1 VSLFITFEGPDG
13 SGKSTQIRLL
23 YECLEEQGHSVLLS
37 REPGGTPI
45 GEQIRKVL
53 HDVRNT
59 AMLPNTEILLYSASR
74 AQHVGQVI
82 GPAVERGELV
92 LCDRY
97 AESTMAYQGWGHG
110 LDLELLRTITVF
122 ATGGLRP
129 DLIIYLD
136 IDVEKGLRRKLNAF
150 ESGTA
155 EWNRMDRKAQ
165 TFHERVRQGYLSMA
179 SQEPE
184 RWLVL
189 DGTRAIEEIHQEI
202 SDRVRLMLA
211 GKGRDR

>member
-1 VSLFITFEGPDG
+1 MSLFITLEGPDG
-13 SGKSTQIRLL
+13 SGKSTQIQLL
-23 YECLEEQGHSVLLS
+23 YRCLEEQGHSVLLS

-45 GEQIRKVL
+45 GEQIRAVL

-82 GPAVERGELV
+82 RPALERGELI

-97 AESTMAYQGWGHG
+97 AESTIAYQGWGHG
-110 LDLELLRTITVF
+110 LDIELLRTITVF

-136 IDVEKGLRRKLNAF
+136 IDVEEGLRRKLAAF

-155 EWNRMDRKAQ
+155 EWNRMDQKAQ
-165 TFHERVRQGYLSMA
+165 AFHERVRRGYLIMA

-184 RWLVL
+184 KWLVL
-189 DGTRAIEEIHQEI
+189 DGTRSIADIHQKI
-202 SDRVRLMLA
+202 VDRVRLLLA
-211 GKGRDR
+211 GNRRD